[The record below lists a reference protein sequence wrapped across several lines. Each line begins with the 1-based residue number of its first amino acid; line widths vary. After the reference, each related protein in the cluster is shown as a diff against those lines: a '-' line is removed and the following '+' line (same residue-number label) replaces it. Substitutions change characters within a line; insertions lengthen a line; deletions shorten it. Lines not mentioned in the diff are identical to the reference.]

1 MIIIN
6 ADLGMYRVKQFIKY
20 TFIFYALIALVYW
33 TFVRPV
39 HISWG
44 AAAAERQMKMP
55 AGELI
60 SSDRVVSTRAINIH
74 APKEKIWPWIAQ
86 TGQNRGGFNSY
97 YWLENLFAAKMHNAD
112 SIVPQW
118 QNPQPG
124 DTVYYGEGEGYEL
137 ISFVK
142 RNEYYSL
149 GGWTLYLDSINAD
162 NTRLIVRYPSMEVK
176 QSNFVKIYYY
186 GLFEA
191 LHFIMESGMMM
202 GIKQRAEEKIK

>member
-1 MIIIN
+1 MFQI
-6 ADLGMYRVKQFIKY
+6 KQFIKY
-20 TFIFYALIALVYW
+20 TLIFYTHIALVYW
-33 TFVRPV
+33 IFIRPV
-39 HISWG
+39 HIRWG
-44 AAAAERQMKMP
+44 ATTAEQQIKMP
-55 AGELI
+55 ADELI
-60 SSDRVVSTRAINIH
+60 SADRIVSTRAININ
-74 APKEKIWPWIAQ
+74 AAKEKVWPWIAQ

-97 YWLENLFAAKMHNAD
+97 YWLENLFAAKMQNTD

-149 GGWTLYLDSINAD
+149 GGWTLYLDYID
-162 NTRLIVRYPSMEVK
+162 NDKTRLIVRYPSMKVK
-176 QSNFVKIYYY
+176 KSVAVQIFYY
-186 GLFEA
+186 GLFEP

-202 GIKQRAEEKIK
+202 GIKRRAEKNKLDYYEYNNFK